1 MEVVLKAAEMHSEPE
16 WARAGATLVIRGHL
30 GHPGPQ
36 PGPAG
41 SSVGLRLADDFRE
54 LTTRRS
60 KWEGAEFV
68 LGPGREGCWL
78 ESL

>member
-1 MEVVLKAAEMHSEPE
+1 MGGGGVESGRDAFG
-16 WARAGATLVIRGHL
+16 ARVGPSWGHL

-41 SSVGLRLADDFRE
+41 SPVGLGLADDFRE